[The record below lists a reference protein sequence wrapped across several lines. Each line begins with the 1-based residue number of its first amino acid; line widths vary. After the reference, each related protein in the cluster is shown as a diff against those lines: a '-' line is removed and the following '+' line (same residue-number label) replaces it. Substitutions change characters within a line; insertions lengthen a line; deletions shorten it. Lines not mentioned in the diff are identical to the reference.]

1 MTFPPATDRAVRNR
15 RRLLGALLAVLLAG
29 LAVLVGRGGVL
40 QAAETAVLALREAGP
55 AVFFLAMAVLPA
67 AGFPLMPFT
76 LAAGPVFGPLLGPG
90 TVILCCVAAVVANL
104 LLTYWLAA
112 RALRPLTI
120 RVLDYFAIRLPADLT
135 VGTWE
140 LTLLVRLTPG
150 PPFWLQ
156 SYLLGVL
163 RMPLLPYL
171 VISTGVIAG
180 YLVVLVYGGQ
190 ALMQGQGRTAL
201 LAAAGLGVLAAM
213 FQLARRLV
221 ARRKPLPPAHALSA
235 K

>member
-1 MTFPPATDRAVRNR
+1 MHPAAPNRQIRNR
-15 RRLLGALLAVLLAG
+15 RRLVGGVLLAG
-29 LAVLVGRGGVL
+29 LLVGLTVLVIRVGVL
-40 QAAETAVLALREAGP
+40 EAAETAVLALRDAGP
-55 AVFFLAMAVLPA
+55 AVFFVAMAVLPA
-67 AGFPLMPFT
+67 AGFPLMAFT
-76 LAAGPVFGPLLGPG
+76 LAAGPVFGPTLGPG
-90 TVILCCVAAVVANL
+90 VVILWSVAAVVANL
-104 LLTYWLAA
+104 LLTYWLAH

-120 RVLDYFAIRLPADLT
+120 RLLNYFDIRLPEGLT

-140 LTLLVRLTPG
+140 TTLLVRLTPG

-171 VISTGVIAG
+171 VVSTGVVAG

-190 ALMQGQGRTAL
+190 ALMEGQGRIAL
-201 LAAAGLGVLAAM
+201 LAVAGLGVLAAI
-213 FQLARRLV
+213 FQLARRQM
-221 ARRKPLPPAHALSA
+221 ARRKADATLQPASP